1 MRRTIGRAGAMPPK
15 FDPTAV
21 NYVYLRCV
29 GGEAAATS
37 ALAPKIGPLGLPPK
51 KISDQIAA
59 NTKDWKGLK
68 VTIQLKIQNRQAE
81 VSVVPTAAALII
93 RALNEPARDRKKVK
107 NVKHDGNI
115 SFETVVEIAKQMS
128 EKSMSRT
135 LTGVVK
141 EVLGTA
147 VSVGCKVDNMNP
159 QDVIEQVQNGEREIP
174 E

>member
-1 MRRTIGRAGAMPPK
+1 MPPK

-68 VTIQLKIQNRQAE
+68 VTIQLKIFSQSCRRSIQ
-81 VSVVPTAAALII
+81 I
-93 RALNEPARDRKKVK
+93 
-107 NVKHDGNI
+107 H
-115 SFETVVEIAKQMS
+115 
-128 EKSMSRT
+128 SR
-135 LTGVVK
+135 
-141 EVLGTA
+141 
-147 VSVGCKVDNMNP
+147 SQYSP
-159 QDVIEQVQNGEREIP
+159 S
-174 E
+174 